1 MAVFIRLKYG
11 YGGNSGG
18 PFNGIEVSDYD
29 LNEAVY
35 TYILMTVIHCHCE
48 TIRIRTTVRTQY
60 GFGIS
65 RTIPWAKVF
74 VWSMAILLR
83 SYL

>member
-1 MAVFIRLKYG
+1 MAIFIRLKYG

-18 PFNGIEVSDYD
+18 PFNGIEVSNYD

-35 TYILMTVIHCHCE
+35 TYILMTVIRCHRE

-65 RTIPWAKVF
+65 RTVPWAQFF
-74 VWSMAILLR
+74 VRSTAVLLR
-83 SYL
+83 SYP